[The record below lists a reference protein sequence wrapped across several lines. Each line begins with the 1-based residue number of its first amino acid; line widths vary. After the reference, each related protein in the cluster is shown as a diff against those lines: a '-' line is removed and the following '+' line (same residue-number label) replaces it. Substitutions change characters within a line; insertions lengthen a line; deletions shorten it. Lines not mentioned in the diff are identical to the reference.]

1 MNKTDFFNAMSLLSA
16 SVNIITTDG
25 PAGKGGI
32 TASAV
37 CSVTD
42 TPPMLLVCINKRS
55 SIHNKIIQNK
65 QVCINILSA
74 GQEDIARI
82 FAGQSDISH
91 DERFV
96 ESLWLV
102 GGNGVPVLQG
112 ATVNLQGE
120 VSHQQDTGSHTVF
133 FIALSAGSFKEN
145 PSSLTYFNRQF
156 HSLGHC

>member
-1 MNKTDFFNAMSLLSA
+1 MNKPDFFNAMSLLSA

-37 CSVTD
+37 CAVTD
-42 TPPMLLVCINKRS
+42 TPPTILVCINKRS

-74 GQEDIARI
+74 GQEDIARV

-91 DERFV
+91 DERFIQ
-96 ESLWLV
+96 SLWLV
-102 GGNGVPVLQG
+102 GSNGVPLLQE

-120 VSHQQDTGSHTVF
+120 VSYQQDSGSHTVF
-133 FIALSAGSFKEN
+133 FIALSAGSCKDT
-145 PSSLTYFNRQF
+145 PSSLTYCYRQF

>member
-1 MNKTDFFNAMSLLSA
+1 MNKPDFFNAMSLLSA

-42 TPPMLLVCINKRS
+42 TPPTILVCINKRS

-74 GQEDIARI
+74 GQEDIA
-82 FAGQSDISH
+82 GYLPDNLIS
-91 DERFV
+91 V
-96 ESLWLV
+96 MT
-102 GGNGVPVLQG
+102 NGLFR
-112 ATVNLQGE
+112 
-120 VSHQQDTGSHTVF
+120 VSG
-133 FIALSAGSFKEN
+133 
-145 PSSLTYFNRQF
+145 
-156 HSLGHC
+156 